1 MFNFWMSLKHNIF
14 LLPEMHITT
23 FLDVWFMLLDSY
35 SYTKQMLCKA
45 MEFKFQNH
53 MLFFEAKLL
62 KV

>member
-1 MFNFWMSLKHNIF
+1 MDIA
-14 LLPEMHITT
+14 T

-35 SYTKQMLCKA
+35 SYTKQILRKA

-53 MLFFEAKLL
+53 VLFFEAKLL